1 MKSMLHEASS
11 VIKAI
16 EKAWNDS
23 GKPKEFSVTV
33 LEQGEKN
40 FLGFTKRPAVISMTY
55 DPVKQN
61 QRSSGHPATYR
72 ERAQQSRDSQA
83 QGQRKGNRVSLTETA
98 PRQHDNRQTKTQPE
112 LERHQDVVRPVNN
125 QRNEQQEYT
134 TWIPEWADL
143 IGGWL
148 KEIMVTMG
156 MGHIPF
162 SYKIDRRV
170 LTITFE
176 QNLLEHAEE
185 ERVLFISLSYLL
197 IQFLKKKYKKK
208 FRGFHL
214 LIHSKARL
222 HHDKQGPA
230 GV

>member
-23 GKPKEFSVTV
+23 GKPKEFTVTV

-40 FLGFTKRPAVISMTY
+40 FLGFTKRPAVVSITY
-55 DPVKQN
+55 DPNRQN
-61 QRSSGHPATYR
+61 QRPSRHSSDA
-72 ERAQQSRDSQA
+72 
-83 QGQRKGNRVSLTETA
+83 GQRREQPKDTQTQRRNNRVALSDVTHRQQNNTVQKSQSEQSQITSTA
-98 PRQHDNRQTKTQPE
+98 
-112 LERHQDVVRPVNN
+112 RPVSD
-125 QRNEQQEYT
+125 QRNTQQEHT
-134 TWIPEWADL
+134 AWIPEWADL
-143 IGGWL
+143 ISGWL
-148 KEIMVTMG
+148 KDIMQTMG
-156 MGHIPF
+156 MGNVPF

-176 QNLLEHAEE
+176 ENLLDQAEE
-185 ERVLFISLSYLL
+185 ERALFISLSYLL

-214 LIHSKARL
+214 LIHSKARM
-222 HHDKQGPA
+222 HNDKQGFIGA
-230 GV
+230 